1 MPRLRFSTAK
11 EVFDAFP
18 SAYDDIRAAPTG
30 DMPISFLQTL
40 RRSET
45 PEDAITFLAYAL
57 GRREAVWW
65 AAQSV
70 RQLGRIDVG
79 QEDAMLLAAE
89 IWVRDP
95 EDLHRREALRLGMT
109 SNRRLATT
117 WVALAAAWSGGNI
130 APGSQGI
137 VAATPEM
144 TPKAVRTGIL
154 VALATVTARDRASR
168 LQLCVDGG
176 LRLMQHA
183 EGNDQRG

>member
-1 MPRLRFSTAK
+1 MPRPRFTTAK

-18 SAYDDIRAAPTG
+18 SAHEDMRAAPTG
-30 DMPISFLQTL
+30 EAPVVFLQTL

-45 PEDAITFLAYAL
+45 PEDAVTFLAYAL

-70 RQLGRIDVG
+70 RQLCRIAAG
-79 QEDAMLLAAE
+79 QVDAPLQAAE
-89 IWVRDP
+89 EWVRDP
-95 EDLHRREALRLGMT
+95 EDRCRREALRLGMA

-130 APGSQGI
+130 APGQGI

-144 TPKAVRTGIL
+144 TPKAVRTSIL

-168 LQLCVDGG
+168 LQVCVDAGI
-176 LRLMQHA
+176 RLMQA
-183 EGNDQRG
+183 SASDL